1 MAVLLQ
7 NTLEQVRA
15 TLSEHGMDFLLLSP
29 LPDTYAKIRFIG
41 RFDGHEVVWN
51 TRLYTLERDAQE
63 PGAARG
69 EIKLGQRGLMRIA
82 PGTEHMF
89 QLEVAL
95 NVSLIDEP
103 TIKKTIMMMRNY
115 RKLSL
120 GLRTW
125 SDAVSFELIGND
137 RVD

>member
-1 MAVLLQ
+1 M
-7 NTLEQVRA
+7 
-15 TLSEHGMDFLLLSP
+15 
-29 LPDTYAKIRFIG
+29 
-41 RFDGHEVVWN
+41 VWN
-51 TRLYTLERDAQE
+51 TRLYTLERYAQE

-103 TIKKTIMMMRNY
+103 TIKKTIIMMRNY

-125 SDAVSFELIGND
+125 SDAVSFGLIRND